1 MNAGVAGKGAA
12 VKLWLSLL
20 TILWLP
26 LMAQQSFELPVPP
39 RPANRVLDQARLFAV
54 EPERRQAMEA
64 KLAEFSERTG
74 YQVEV
79 AFFDN
84 LIGVDLPEQSE
95 QLKDE
100 WLGDSPGLVLV
111 VVTDSGQWRI
121 GWASTPDVVTEGGAV
136 PVLDEHDVAPQTRVE
151 LISTLRSLPRME
163 TGSLDGAE
171 RLVDALLAALEPS
184 FTPDERT
191 SGQRLRVWV
200 LGIGALAGM
209 VLLALMA
216 VTLSRRGDAKRRDQW
231 IFPDVP
237 VGQRLG
243 AAAGGGKISSR
254 TFSPDARANA
264 ADEASEA

>member
-1 MNAGVAGKGAA
+1 M
-12 VKLWLSLL
+12 KLWLSLL

-54 EPERRQAMEA
+54 EPERRQALEA
-64 KLAEFSERTG
+64 KLAEFTGRTG

-79 AFFDN
+79 ALFDN
-84 LIGVDLPEQSE
+84 LIGVELPEQSE
-95 QLKDE
+95 MIKDE
-100 WLGDSPGLVLV
+100 WLGDAPGLVLV
-111 VVTDSGQWRI
+111 VVTDSGDWRI
-121 GWASTPDVVTEGGAV
+121 AWASTPDVVTESGTV

-151 LISTLRSLPRME
+151 VVNTLRALPRME
-163 TGSLDGAE
+163 TGSLDGVG
-171 RLVDALLAALEPS
+171 RLVDALLSSLESS
-184 FTPDERT
+184 FTPDERPRA
-191 SGQRLRVWV
+191 QRLRVWV
-200 LGIGALAGM
+200 LGIGALAGV

-231 IFPDVP
+231 VFPDVP

-254 TFSPDARANA
+254 TFSQGARANA
-264 ADEASEA
+264 GDEASEA